1 MGLFPADMASF
12 CHLPAVLVLVVLAM
26 SLAVA
31 AAEHV
36 GVRPS
41 EEWTEDVPDRGT
53 FDSTTNLG
61 RPGMSVGYVA
71 GYVYDQT
78 GPKTCPEGMFTI
90 PDGYTSIGEGAFY
103 SCTGLTSV
111 KIPTS
116 VTSIGYSAFRTTG
129 LTSVKIPNSV
139 TSISDY
145 AFEGCTGLTSVS
157 IPTSVKSIGDYAFL
171 GCTGLTSVT
180 IPTSVKSIGHN
191 AFDSF
196 GHNDRLNS
204 TYRLYH

>member
-1 MGLFPADMASF
+1 MGSSTADMASF
-12 CHLPAVLVLVVLAM
+12 SRLPSVLVLVVLAL

-78 GPKTCPEGMFTI
+78 GPKTCPQGMFTI

-116 VTSIGYSAFRTTG
+116 VTSIGYSAFQ
-129 LTSVKIPNSV
+129 
-139 TSISDY
+139 
-145 AFEGCTGLTSVS
+145 GCTGLTSVS

-171 GCTGLTSVT
+171 GCTGLTSVS